1 MGSELDAIAQFGT
14 ICEESA
20 KAGGEV
26 LLDWAGRFHV
36 REKGRS
42 DLVTEADVASQEV
55 IRDKILGAFPGH
67 GFLAEENEQIASREE
82 GFRWIVDPLDGT
94 MNYVHGVPN
103 YSVSIALEQRG
114 AVLVGT
120 IYDPVSRECFSAIR
134 GRGARLN
141 GRPISVSGT
150 SELSEALIAVSFAA
164 HVRRGDPEISE
175 FIEVMHQAQGTR
187 RMGSSALNL
196 SYLAAGRFDGYWS
209 KSTKIWDIAAGA
221 LLISEAGGVITAF
234 EGGPLE
240 IARPQFI
247 AAATPQLHRQLRAA
261 LLGEVPA
268 G

>member
-1 MGSELDAIAQFGT
+1 MAQFGKV
-14 ICEESA
+14 CEEAA

-55 IRDKILGAFPGH
+55 IRDKILAAFPGH

-82 GFRWIVDPLDGT
+82 GLRWIVDPLDGT
-94 MNYVHGVPN
+94 MNYVHGVPS

-114 AVLVGT
+114 TVLVGT
-120 IYDPVSRECFSAIR
+120 VYDPVSRECFSAVR
-134 GRGARLN
+134 GRGSWLN
-141 GRPISVSGT
+141 GASISVSAAT
-150 SELSEALIAVSFAA
+150 SLSEALVAVSFAA
-164 HVRRGDPEISE
+164 HVRRGDPELAE
-175 FIEVMHQAQGTR
+175 FIEVMLEAQGTR

-196 SYLAAGRFDGYWS
+196 CYLAAGRFDAYWS

-221 LLISEAGGVITAF
+221 LVLSEAGGLITAF
-234 EGGPLE
+234 DGGPLE
-240 IARPQFI
+240 LAHPQFI
-247 AAATPQLHRQLRAA
+247 AAATPQLHNQLRAV
-261 LLGEVPA
+261 LLGKLPA